1 MPKLSMPRYK
11 EQLSRQLYNLLLWL
25 LLPFAL
31 GRLYW
36 KSRTNPAYRS
46 RILERFAIGL
56 PKLNGCILVHA
67 VSVGET
73 VAALPFV
80 EKLLLEFPSRDI
92 LLTSTTPTGFER
104 VTTLFKGQVEQCFLP
119 FDTNRFASKLLK
131 QTRPAVV
138 VVIETEIWPNLIYQC
153 HRRKI
158 PVLLAN
164 ARLSERSFHGY
175 KKFAWLLSPTLRK
188 ISVIAAHAKPD
199 QQRFLT
205 LGADQTRTHTIGS
218 IKFDLRLPAALDQ
231 EKRELLNTLQHKPF
245 IWVAA
250 STHEGE
256 EELIIKCVQKI
267 RAACP
272 HSLCILVP
280 RHQERFES
288 VARLLNEQGMDF
300 KRFSLDRTLPENTSI
315 LLGDTMGQLML
326 FYAIADAAFVGGS
339 LTPIGGHNV
348 LESLACKTA
357 TIVGPHMFN
366 FQTIHD
372 LLMADKAIIEIQ
384 DWEQLADQ
392 LLRLSNNHLLRNRI
406 AERGEAVV
414 QANRGALDRLVSI
427 THRLA
432 DSGALDSSRS

>member
-1 MPKLSMPRYK
+1 M
-11 EQLSRQLYNLLLWL
+11 RQLYNIALWL
-25 LLPFAL
+25 LVPFAIA
-31 GRLYW
+31 RLYW
-36 KSRTNPAYRS
+36 KSRANPAYRS
-46 RILERFAIGL
+46 RIRERLAIGL
-56 PKLNGCILVHA
+56 PKLDGCILVHA

-80 EKLLLEFPSRDI
+80 EKLLVEFPSRDI

-104 VTTLFKGQVEQCFLP
+104 VTSLFKGQVEQCFLP
-119 FDTNRFASKLLK
+119 FDTNVFASKLLK
-131 QTRPAVV
+131 RTRPAVV
-138 VVIETEIWPNLIYQC
+138 IVIETEIWPNLIHQC
-153 HRRKI
+153 YRRKI

-175 KKFAWLLSPTLRK
+175 QKIAWLIGPTLRK
-188 ISVIAAHAKPD
+188 VSAIAAHASPD
-199 QQRFLT
+199 QKRFLA
-205 LGADQTRTHTIGS
+205 LGAKPKRTQAIGS
-218 IKFDLRLPAALDQ
+218 IKFDLRLPASLDQ
-231 EKRELLNTLQHKPF
+231 QKRELLQTLKNKPF

-256 EELIIKCVQKI
+256 EELILKAVKKI
-267 RAACP
+267 QQGCP
-272 HSLCILVP
+272 QSLCILVP

-288 VARLLNEQGMDF
+288 VARLLNEQAVDYQ
-300 KRFSLDRTLPENTSI
+300 RFSLDRSLPENTSV

-326 FYAIADAAFVGGS
+326 FYAVADAAFIGGS
-339 LTPIGGHNV
+339 FVPIGGHNV

-357 TIVGPHMFN
+357 TLVGPHMFN

-372 LLMADKAIIEIQ
+372 LLMADKAIIEVQ
-384 DWEQLADQ
+384 NWEQLADQ

-432 DSGALDSSRS
+432 DSGALD